1 MAEIGQN
8 RITNG
13 INYTLFYKK
22 VRNLNLRVRRD
33 GSVALSAP
41 RRCPVREADAFVASK
56 AAWIARAQARMAA
69 AETQDIVVDTIDR
82 DEAAAR
88 FDEVVRR
95 FYPYFSHR
103 VSRVPDLL
111 VRDMTSRWGVCHPA
125 KQCIT
130 LNLKLAAY
138 PPEALEYVV
147 VHGVLGR
154 GGARPAR
161 LESPPRAAAPP
172 LTPPPPAA
180 RPAPYLFLIL

>member
-8 RITNG
+8 RTTNG

-22 VRNLNLRVRRD
+22 VRNLNLRVHRD
-33 GSVALSAP
+33 GTVALSVP

-69 AETQDIVVDTIDR
+69 AETQDIVVNTIDR

-88 FDEVVRR
+88 FEEVVRR

-125 KQCIT
+125 KQRIT

-147 VHGVLGR
+147 VHEYAHFAVAGHGPEFWAEVARVLPDWK
-154 GGARPAR
+154 AR
-161 LESPPRAAAPP
+161 RA
-172 LTPPPPAA
+172 LL
-180 RPAPYLFLIL
+180 RRR